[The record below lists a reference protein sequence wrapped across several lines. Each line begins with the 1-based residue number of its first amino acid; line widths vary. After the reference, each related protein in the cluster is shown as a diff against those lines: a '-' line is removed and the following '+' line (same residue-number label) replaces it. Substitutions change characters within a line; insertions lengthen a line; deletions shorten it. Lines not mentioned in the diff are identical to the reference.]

1 MNVPA
6 DLLSRR
12 ADYLQAISSNR
23 DDFME
28 KLKHAQDAASELHR
42 YREYAKGTH
51 GGYRF
56 KHGWL
61 YTSTDQLV
69 LPDHYLDIICEEY
82 HGRFGHLGVQ
92 RTLAR
97 IKK

>member
-12 ADYLQAISSNR
+12 ADYLQALSLNK

-28 KLKHAQDAASELHR
+28 KLKQVQETAAELHK
-42 YREYAKGTH
+42 YREYAHSTH

-56 KHGWL
+56 KHGLL
-61 YTSTDQLV
+61 YTAEDQLV
-69 LPDHYLDIICEEY
+69 LPDSYLKLVCEEFHDHY
-82 HGRFGHLGVQ
+82 GHMGV
-92 RTLAR
+92 
-97 IKK
+97 